1 MGSVLSTPAGSEH
14 PSAPD
19 DGRRPAHTRKE
30 APQTSDLNGKVAIIT
45 GGSKGLG
52 LGLAKAYVKE
62 GAAIVLTGRTQSTL
76 DDAKAELE
84 QLVPA
89 SVVQTTVDTFGRLV
103 DLINNAQEFRTVIPF
118 EDTTWDDMIVIHE
131 SGVFAT
137 WRYMVAA
144 LPHLKETKGTILN
157 MSSGAGAQSLPNH
170 AACASNKEAI
180 RSLTRVA
187 AREWGQYGITVNV
200 MSPFVASAE
209 SERWEQE
216 HPEELEAV
224 LKTIPLGR
232 IGDAELHAGSL
243 AVYLA
248 SDAGHYVTGSTFDVE
263 GGAFVRP

>member
-1 MGSVLSTPAGSEH
+1 M
-14 PSAPD
+14 
-19 DGRRPAHTRKE
+19 
-30 APQTSDLNGKVAIIT
+30 SDLNGKVAIIT

-62 GAAIVLTGRTQSTL
+62 GIAVVLTGRTQSTL
-76 DDAKAELE
+76 DDAKVELE
-84 QLVPA
+84 QLVPDARVLTIAGDNKDHDVPA
-89 SVVQTTVDTFGRLV
+89 SVVQTTVDTFGRLDV
-103 DLINNAQEFRTVIPF
+103 LINNAQEFRTVIPF
-118 EDTTWDDMIVIHE
+118 EDTTWDDMIVTYE

-170 AACASNKEAI
+170 AAYASNKEAI

-216 HPEELEAV
+216 HPDELEAV

-248 SDAGHYVTGSTFDVE
+248 SGAGHYMTGSTFDVE

>member
-1 MGSVLSTPAGSEH
+1 M
-14 PSAPD
+14 
-19 DGRRPAHTRKE
+19 
-30 APQTSDLNGKVAIIT
+30 SDLNGKVAIIT

-62 GAAIVLTGRTQSTL
+62 GIAVVLTGRTQSTL

-84 QLVPA
+84 QLVPDARVLTIAGDNKDHDVPA
-89 SVVQTTVDTFGRLV
+89 SVVQTTVDTFGRLDV
-103 DLINNAQEFRTVIPF
+103 LINNAQEFRTVIPF
-118 EDTTWDDMIVIHE
+118 EDTTWDDMIVTYE

-170 AACASNKEAI
+170 AAYASNKEAI

-248 SDAGHYVTGSTFDVE
+248 SDAGHYMTGSTFDVE

>member
-1 MGSVLSTPAGSEH
+1 M
-14 PSAPD
+14 
-19 DGRRPAHTRKE
+19 
-30 APQTSDLNGKVAIIT
+30 SDLNGKVAIIT

-62 GAAIVLTGRTQSTL
+62 GIAVVLTGRTQSTL

-84 QLVPA
+84 QLVPDARVLTIAGDNKDHDVPA
-89 SVVQTTVDTFGRLV
+89 SVVKTAVDTFGRLDV
-103 DLINNAQEFRTVIPF
+103 LINNAQEFRTVIPF
-118 EDTTWDDMIVIHE
+118 EDTTWDDMIVTYE

-170 AACASNKEAI
+170 AAYASNKEAI

-187 AREWGQYGITVNV
+187 AREWGLYGITVNV

-216 HPEELEAV
+216 HPDELEAV

-248 SDAGHYVTGSTFDVE
+248 SDAGHYMTGSTFDVE